1 MFVVFL
7 VNSAVPAYLEKHN
20 DQNECHQMFGEWMQP
35 TFDIDFIEQEINV
48 VNVSVTIAAQ
58 TIADTLKIEVSELK
72 IVNRSR
78 QTEKGFKH
86 SYHIR
91 APRYVIQRQE
101 LRDLVQK
108 MKNDDM
114 KNEELCLV
122 SEIDSCI
129 YRSKGQLRIT
139 DNSAYYRLELL

>member
-7 VNSAVPAYLEKHN
+7 VNSAVPDYLEKHN
-20 DQNECHQMFGEWMQP
+20 QSSDCHQMFGEWMQP
-35 TFDIDFIEQEINV
+35 TFDIDFVEPEINV
-48 VNVSVTIAAQ
+48 VNTSVTPAAQ
-58 TIADTLKIEVSELK
+58 TVADTLKIEVSELK

-108 MKNDDM
+108 MKTDDI
-114 KNEELCLV
+114 KREEPTLIG
-122 SEIDSCI
+122 EIDSCI

-139 DNSAYYRLELL
+139 DNGIYYRLELL